1 MTKPTRK
8 LLWDVLQSSERRS
21 LIGVF
26 ALILIGT
33 VLETFSVG
41 MMIPVLSV
49 IASDS
54 QKISLVFFTIEPSLD
69 KSQLIQL
76 AVGLIL
82 AVYVLKNV
90 FLAGSTWIQRGFLT
104 RVTSRIAAR
113 MLEIYIRQPYAFHLR
128 KNSST
133 LIRNT
138 QDASMLVAA
147 GIEPMLTILT
157 EGLIAVALFTV
168 LVVVEPVGTIC
179 VIGLLLFATFIF
191 QKFFDPICK
200 PSLLTDPSCLL
211 KY

>member
-1 MTKPTRK
+1 LKVEKEHMTKPTRK

-21 LIGVF
+21 LVGVF

-54 QKISLVFFTIEPSLD
+54 QKISLVFFTIEPALD

-128 KNSST
+128 KN
-133 LIRNT
+133 
-138 QDASMLVAA
+138 
-147 GIEPMLTILT
+147 
-157 EGLIAVALFTV
+157 
-168 LVVVEPVGTIC
+168 
-179 VIGLLLFATFIF
+179 
-191 QKFFDPICK
+191 
-200 PSLLTDPSCLL
+200 
-211 KY
+211 